1 VCVCACACA
10 CVFVY
15 IYTYHASCTNSNVCA
30 HIYSNEGFVSH
41 EPIISGLQHP
51 ATRCTTMTIRV
62 TSPSTQNVLVQNQD
76 TKMDPNIVVP
86 RILLRAIMIIRV
98 MPPSKENVLVKLSH
112 KIEKH
117 RPKHCRTWISAA
129 SDSDYSSHV
138 PLH

>member
-1 VCVCACACA
+1 
-10 CVFVY
+10 
-15 IYTYHASCTNSNVCA
+15 
-30 HIYSNEGFVSH
+30 
-41 EPIISGLQHP
+41 
-51 ATRCTTMTIRV
+51 
-62 TSPSTQNVLVQNQD
+62 
-76 TKMDPNIVVP
+76 MDPNIVVP

-138 PLH
+138 PLHWGGARDLHDTNSIIAGIRQNRKT